1 MGLGQQGRYVGRV
14 GALAVALGVGG
25 LIVALPAVAG
35 ADSGAGD
42 SGKTTSSAGKPAP
55 RTAAKAGPRAP
66 KAPTST
72 PAASAK
78 PPASIS
84 GASRSPL
91 DRLSGG
97 NDPLAPVTEPL
108 SVAVLAAT
116 RRDGTAR
123 SARSVVTGG
132 TASAA
137 AASVPSAGVTG
148 SAPLPAGATAGSA
161 LGTAVRNFIDSH
173 FPGWSPI
180 ADELAPIVAN
190 GIQDLVAN
198 GKISAEVQQLVAN
211 NAILQ
216 FVSTKISTALNTY
229 LGVPSPVGTVVG
241 NAAVGFARTV
251 LGNPGVLTALD
262 VIATA
267 VQPDTVQAT
276 AIAAGLAINDIAPLA
291 NYLKATVANS
301 SDEIATFLSNSSVQ
315 AALASGVS
323 GAIIDLT
330 SGAVIPTWLGNVVD
344 GWVTSALGDN
354 ATATAVGNALGAAVQ
369 GLLSN
374 TKAVQGIAAAAGV
387 AVTDILSA
395 PGVPAALADYITQFG
410 TTLLAGENWM
420 DALDVAWQ
428 GLQGNSAFLSALAPA
443 AGDVVSSLV
452 TNADVVAALASTAKT
467 LVVSLAAD
475 EGFRAVVGE
484 LFGPTYGPT
493 LAEALAD
500 PQSAAQLG
508 ATAGSVI
515 TSFLSQDGVAAT
527 LSAAAEQ
534 IVAALLAGVSP
545 VDVLE
550 GAVQQLASD
559 PALVAAFNAV
569 VPDALQSVLKAPAV
583 RDVITTVAQ
592 GVVNQLIDSTPLND
606 TALDPVVSQVAKA
619 TIQAFVS
626 NPAAQGLIGDLAG
639 DLLDG
644 TPPADVVQT
653 VISRVVN
660 SPALQI
666 ALGQSLGQG
675 FGALFGDNPVA
686 YAVGQL
692 AGIGTALALVFGFG
706 VANLLGLGGSLSA
719 SSVPS
724 GSSYFVTLQI
734 A

>member
-1 MGLGQQGRYVGRV
+1 M
-14 GALAVALGVGG
+14 
-25 LIVALPAVAG
+25 
-35 ADSGAGD
+35 
-42 SGKTTSSAGKPAP
+42 
-55 RTAAKAGPRAP
+55 
-66 KAPTST
+66 
-72 PAASAK
+72 
-78 PPASIS
+78 
-84 GASRSPL
+84 
-91 DRLSGG
+91 
-97 NDPLAPVTEPL
+97 APVTEPL
-108 SVAVLAAT
+108 SFAVLAAT

-123 SARSVVTGG
+123 SARAVTAGG

-137 AASVPSAGVTG
+137 AASVPSAGVT
-148 SAPLPAGATAGSA
+148 ATTPPAAGATAGSA
-161 LGTAVRNFIDSH
+161 LGTAVHTFIDTH

-241 NAAVGFARTV
+241 NSAVSFIRTV
-251 LGNPGVLTALD
+251 LGNAGVQTALD

-276 AIAAGLAINDIAPLA
+276 AIAAGLAVNDIAPLA
-291 NYLKATVANS
+291 NYLKAVVANS

-323 GAIIDLT
+323 GAVIDLT
-330 SGAVIPTWLGNVVD
+330 SGGVIPAWLGTVVD

-374 TKAVQGIAAAAGV
+374 TKAVQGVAAIAGV

-395 PGVPAALADYITQFG
+395 PGVPAALADYITHFG
-410 TTLLAGENWM
+410 TALLAGDNWM
-420 DALDVAWQ
+420 DALDIAWQ
-428 GLQGNSAFLSALAPA
+428 GLQGNSAFLSALPPA
-443 AGDVVSSLV
+443 AGDVVSSLA
-452 TNADVVAALASTAKT
+452 TNADVVAALASTAKS

-484 LFGPTYGPT
+484 LFGSTYGPT
-493 LAEALAD
+493 LVEALAD
-500 PQSAAQLG
+500 PKSATQLG
-508 ATAGSVI
+508 ATAGSVL
-515 TSFLSQDGVAAT
+515 TSFLGQDGVAAT
-527 LSAAAEQ
+527 LSAATEQ
-534 IVAALLAGVSP
+534 IVAALLSGVSP
-545 VDVLE
+545 GDVLQ

-559 PALVAAFNAV
+559 PALVAAFNAT

-583 RDVITTVAQ
+583 RDVISTVAQ
-592 GVVNQLIDSTPLND
+592 GVVNQLIDSTPLKN

-619 TIQAFVS
+619 TVQAFVS

-653 VISRVVN
+653 VVSRVVN

-675 FGALFGDNPVA
+675 FGALLGDNPVA

-692 AGIGTALALVFGFG
+692 AGIGTALALVVSFG
-706 VANLLGLGGSLSA
+706 VANLFGLTGALSA

>member
-1 MGLGQQGRYVGRV
+1 MGQQGRYNIGRV
-14 GALAVALGVGG
+14 GALAIALGIGG
-25 LIVALPAVAG
+25 VIVALPAVADADTG
-35 ADSGAGD
+35 AAN

-55 RTAAKAGPRAP
+55 RNSTKPSSTQKPPTAAAK
-66 KAPTST
+66 
-72 PAASAK
+72 PAAS
-78 PPASIS
+78 IS
-84 GASRSPL
+84 VASRRPL
-91 DRLSGG
+91 DRLSGSS
-97 NDPLAPVTEPL
+97 DPLAPATEPL
-108 SVAVLAAT
+108 SFAVLAAT

-123 SARSVVTGG
+123 SARSVATGG

-148 SAPLPAGATAGSA
+148 GTPPAAGATAGST

-190 GIQDLVAN
+190 GIQDLLAN
-198 GKISAEVQQLVAN
+198 GKVSAEVQQLVAN
-211 NAILQ
+211 DTILQ

-241 NAAVGFARTV
+241 NAAVSFARVV
-251 LGNPGVLTALD
+251 LGNAGVQTALD

-267 VQPDTVQAT
+267 VRPDSAQAT
-276 AIAAGLAINDIAPLA
+276 AIAAGLAINDNAPLA
-291 NYLKATVANS
+291 NYLKAVVANS
-301 SDEIATFLSNSSVQ
+301 SDEIATFLSNPAVQ
-315 AALASGVS
+315 AALGSGVS
-323 GAIIDLT
+323 GAVIDLT
-330 SGAVIPTWLGNVVD
+330 NGGVIPAWLGNVVD
-344 GWVTSALGDN
+344 GWVTSALGDSP
-354 ATATAVGNALGAAVQ
+354 TATAVGNALGAAVQ
-369 GLLSN
+369 GLMSN
-374 TKAVQGIAAAAGV
+374 TKAVQGVAAVAGA

-395 PGVPAALADYITQFG
+395 PGVPAALAGYITQFG
-410 TTLLAGENWM
+410 TALLAGDNWL

-443 AGDVVSSLV
+443 AGDAVSSLV
-452 TNADVVAALASTAKT
+452 INADVVAGLASTVKM
-467 LVVSLAAD
+467 LVINLAAD
-475 EGFRAVVGE
+475 EGFRTVVGE

-500 PQSAAQLG
+500 PKSAAQLG

-515 TSFLSQDGVAAT
+515 TSFLGQDGVAAT
-527 LSAAAEQ
+527 LSAATEQ
-534 IVAALLAGVSP
+534 IIGALLSGVSP
-545 VDVLE
+545 VDVLQ

-559 PALVAAFNAV
+559 PALVAAFNAT

-583 RDVITTVAQ
+583 RDVISTVAQ
-592 GVVNQLIDSTPLND
+592 GVVNQLIDSTPLNN

-619 TIQAFVS
+619 AVQAFVS

-639 DLLDG
+639 DLLGG

-653 VISRVVN
+653 VIARVVN

-675 FGALFGDNPVA
+675 FGALLGDNPVA

-692 AGIGTALALVFGFG
+692 AGIGTALALVLSFG
-706 VANLLGLGGSLSA
+706 VANLFGLTGGLSA

>member
-1 MGLGQQGRYVGRV
+1 MGLGQHGRYVGRV

-35 ADSGAGD
+35 ADSGTGG

-55 RTAAKAGPRAP
+55 RHSAKPGPRAP

-72 PAASAK
+72 PAASVK
-78 PPASIS
+78 PAASIS
-84 GASRSPL
+84 VASRQPL
-91 DRLSGG
+91 DRLSGSG
-97 NDPLAPVTEPL
+97 DPSAPVTEPL
-108 SVAVLAAT
+108 SFAVLAAT
-116 RRDGTAR
+116 RRGGTGR
-123 SARSVVTGG
+123 SARSVTTGG
-132 TASAA
+132 TAAAA
-137 AASVPSAGVTG
+137 AASVPSAGLTG
-148 SAPLPAGATAGSA
+148 DTAPAAGATAGSA
-161 LGTAVRNFIDSH
+161 LGTAVRSFIDSH

-211 NAILQ
+211 NTILQ
-216 FVSTKISTALNTY
+216 FVSTKISAALNTY

-241 NAAVGFARTV
+241 NAAVSFARTV
-251 LGNPGVLTALD
+251 LGNTGVLTALD
-262 VIATA
+262 VLATA

-276 AIAAGLAINDIAPLA
+276 AIAAGLATNDIAPLA
-291 NYLKATVANS
+291 NYLKAVVANS
-301 SDEIATFLSNSSVQ
+301 SAEIATFLSNSSVQ

-323 GAIIDLT
+323 SAVIDLT
-330 SGAVIPTWLGNVVD
+330 NGGVIPAWLGNAVD
-344 GWVTSALGDN
+344 GWVTSALGGD

-374 TKAVQGIAAAAGV
+374 TKAVQGVAAIAGA
-387 AVTDILSA
+387 AVTDLLSA

-410 TTLLAGENWM
+410 TALLAGDNWM
-420 DALDVAWQ
+420 DALDIAWQ
-428 GLQGNSAFLSALAPA
+428 GLQGNSAFPSALAPA
-443 AGDVVSSLV
+443 AGDVVSSLA
-452 TNADVVAALASTAKT
+452 TNADVVAALASTAKS

-475 EGFRAVVGE
+475 EGFRAVVSE

-500 PQSAAQLG
+500 PKSAAQLG

-515 TSFLSQDGVAAT
+515 TSFLAQDGVAAT
-527 LSAAAEQ
+527 LSAATEQ
-534 IVAALLAGVSP
+534 IVAALLSGVSP
-545 VDVLE
+545 SDVLE
-550 GAVQQLASD
+550 GVVQQLASD
-559 PALVAAFNAV
+559 PALVAAFNAT

-583 RDVITTVAQ
+583 RDVISTVAQ
-592 GVVNQLIDSTPLND
+592 GVVNQLIDSTPLNN

-619 TIQAFVS
+619 TVQAFVS

-675 FGALFGDNPVA
+675 FGALLGDNPVA

-692 AGIGTALALVFGFG
+692 AGIGTALALVFSFG
-706 VANLLGLGGSLSA
+706 VANLFGLTGGLSA